1 MSELKIQLSGWQ
13 AIIAIVVLIGVVVV
27 RLMTL
32 NDISDNKDLMKHIDT
47 LLMDEYSPYVAE
59 KMRVAVDTGDN
70 SKIEKAANSVTT
82 TKVNIVSVQASYPI
96 LKFSLP
102 KDVVIKVVFSL
113 DDATETGEK
122 RTTYYLFKRGVF
134 GWQYKYIT
142 SSLSYYLNFT

>member
-1 MSELKIQLSGWQ
+1 MSELKIQLTGWQ
-13 AIIAIVVLIGVVVV
+13 AIIALVVFIGVIVI

-32 NDISDNKDLMKHIDT
+32 SDMRDDKDLMKQIDT

-59 KMRVAVDTGDN
+59 KMRDAVDKGD
-70 SKIEKAANSVTT
+70 KDEIENAANSVTT

-96 LKFSLP
+96 FKFSLP

-122 RTTYYLFKRGVF
+122 RTIYYLFKRGVF
-134 GWQYKYIT
+134 GWQYQYIT

>member
-1 MSELKIQLSGWQ
+1 MSELKIQLTGWQ
-13 AIIAIVVLIGVVVV
+13 AIIALVVFIGVIVI

-32 NDISDNKDLMKHIDT
+32 SDMRDDKDLMKQIDT

-59 KMRVAVDTGDN
+59 KMRDAVDKGEKDE
-70 SKIEKAANSVTT
+70 IENAANSVTT

-96 LKFSLP
+96 FKFSLP

-122 RTTYYLFKRGVF
+122 RTIYYLFKRGVF
-134 GWQYKYIT
+134 GWQYQYIT

>member
-1 MSELKIQLSGWQ
+1 MSELKIQIKGWQ
-13 AIIAIVVLIGVVVV
+13 AIIALVVFIGVIVI

-32 NDISDNKDLMKHIDT
+32 SDMRDDKDLMKHIDT

-59 KMRVAVDTGDN
+59 KMRDAVDKGD
-70 SKIEKAANSVTT
+70 KDEIENAANSVTT

-96 LKFSLP
+96 FKFSLP

-122 RTTYYLFKRGVF
+122 RTIYYLFKRGVF
-134 GWQYKYIT
+134 GWQYQYIT

>member
-1 MSELKIQLSGWQ
+1 MSELKIQLTGWQ
-13 AIIAIVVLIGVVVV
+13 AIIALVVFIGVIVI

-32 NDISDNKDLMKHIDT
+32 SDMRDDKDLMKQIDT

-59 KMRVAVDTGDN
+59 KMRDAVDKGEKDE
-70 SKIEKAANSVTT
+70 IENAANSVTT

-96 LKFSLP
+96 FKFSLP

-122 RTTYYLFKRGVF
+122 RTIYYLFKRGVL
-134 GWQYKYIT
+134 GWQYQYIT